1 MKFCSSSFVKVSGL
15 AFYPCS
21 SCEIFPLADMRQ
33 LSHVS
38 YPVQFNH
45 KTCGSEIEFLL
56 LLTTNKICI
65 KEEGFNWQ
73 FMITPPSN
81 SPLQNIF
88 VLYFDNINYLIDR
101 NGVVH

>member
-1 MKFCSSSFVKVSGL
+1 
-15 AFYPCS
+15 
-21 SCEIFPLADMRQ
+21 MRQ

-65 KEEGFNWQ
+65 KEEGFNGP
-73 FMITPPSN
+73 FMITPLKTALST
-81 SPLQNIF
+81 LHNIF